1 MDHLDPLIAMLNEDE
16 KNSFASHIDKS
27 QRDNREIKLFT
38 LLTDGVQRTPAELV
52 RKLYG
57 AKENAA
63 SDMMNA
69 YHSLRKR
76 LMNRLI
82 SFVISRAMKADHADN
97 VQVPG
102 TLALCEIFIHRERL
116 SLAKHFLL
124 KAEKKAAT
132 YRQYDM
138 LDQLYNFQLAY
149 SQHLEFS
156 LNDIMLKSMQMRVRW
171 RFNAIEFCR
180 RAASEQT
187 SGGAKLGET
196 LHPASVTKLI
206 LDELQIDERDTA
218 EPLFQFRMLTMYRT
232 CIVVGERI
240 LRP

>member
-57 AKENAA
+57 AKENGA

-116 SLAKHFLL
+116 TLAKHFLL

-149 SQHLEFS
+149 SHMCWS
-156 LNDIMLKSMQMRVRW
+156 S
-171 RFNAIEFCR
+171 A
-180 RAASEQT
+180 
-187 SGGAKLGET
+187 
-196 LHPASVTKLI
+196 
-206 LDELQIDERDTA
+206 
-218 EPLFQFRMLTMYRT
+218 
-232 CIVVGERI
+232 
-240 LRP
+240 